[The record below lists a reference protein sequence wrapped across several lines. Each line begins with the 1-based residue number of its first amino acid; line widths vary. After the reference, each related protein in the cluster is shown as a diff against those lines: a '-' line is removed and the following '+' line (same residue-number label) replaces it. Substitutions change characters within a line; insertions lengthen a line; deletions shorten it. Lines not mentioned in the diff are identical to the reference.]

1 MMRKVNIE
9 CDALS
14 SPIAASPININA
26 RKALVI
32 MANLIKKK
40 KKQRG
45 IKDKGVFVSGKWDL
59 NTIHVIATSIYKIVQ
74 LESAHSH
81 LTPTIRGQFICGPSR
96 YTRQISGL

>member
-40 KKQRG
+40 KQRG

-59 NTIHVIATSIYKIVQ
+59 NTILYYQSIVELQRVSIRLFNFKVHI
-74 LESAHSH
+74 
-81 LTPTIRGQFICGPSR
+81 PT
-96 YTRQISGL
+96 

>member
-32 MANLIKKK
+32 MANLIKKNSV
-40 KKQRG
+40 G
-45 IKDKGVFVSGKWDL
+45 
-59 NTIHVIATSIYKIVQ
+59 
-74 LESAHSH
+74 
-81 LTPTIRGQFICGPSR
+81 
-96 YTRQISGL
+96 